1 MPSSRTFSLR
11 VGPKNDY
18 PLRSFKEKRHDFEND
33 IGYGKGSMVFHMLA
47 REIGRDKLIEG
58 VRRTLEEHGG
68 KQLGWDDLAKALDA
82 EEWLKP
88 WLDRTGAP
96 VLELG
101 TIKASGNRITG
112 TIRQTQPGSAYELKV
127 PLRIT
132 TANGVEEHVVVSA
145 SKESL
150 FVVTTASK
158 PARIELDPDHHIFR
172 RVPRENVAPCM
183 QGVLTAPKKVGFGHK
198 DLLARVG
205 VDAIDPA
212 LPTDA
217 AVLAIGLAPK
227 VRDALIAGA
236 RQQDASFS
244 VHEKSF
250 EFRGT
255 TYDQPGDG
263 ILLTFAR
270 RHAAGLPVTLYH
282 GNGEAAYARVTY
294 LPYYASHGWVVF
306 RNGRPIARWPSKARA
321 CNFHSACPSA
331 LRRRLHETGTW
342 SNR

>member
-1 MPSSRTFSLR
+1 MGNLAERQISVVPRSKEKPALPDKRFDVVENFFATGYGFSNFTLLGDTVIRYVSRKAQGIWPAGYLDHELVHCWLGNYLHVDYERGNWCEALTTYFTNYGAAEREQRDAAYRRKASRTFSLR

-112 TIRQTQPGSAYELKV
+112 TIRQTQPGSAYELNV

-172 RVPRENVAPCM
+172 RVPRQNVAPCM
-183 QGVLTAPKKVGFGHK
+183 QGVLTAPK
-198 DLLARVG
+198 
-205 VDAIDPA
+205 
-212 LPTDA
+212 
-217 AVLAIGLAPK
+217 
-227 VRDALIAGA
+227 
-236 RQQDASFS
+236 
-244 VHEKSF
+244 
-250 EFRGT
+250 
-255 TYDQPGDG
+255 
-263 ILLTFAR
+263 
-270 RHAAGLPVTLYH
+270 
-282 GNGEAAYARVTY
+282 
-294 LPYYASHGWVVF
+294 
-306 RNGRPIARWPSKARA
+306 
-321 CNFHSACPSA
+321 
-331 LRRRLHETGTW
+331 
-342 SNR
+342 